1 MNFDA
6 SDLHWERLY
15 QETITKSGS
24 RPGCDVCYRLS
35 WVLRCPRG
43 TSVHLNLGEFTT
55 VIQPSAC
62 PAHAALIRRDRWPGK
77 AQIQDVH
84 VWRGPEG
91 SSAQLVGISPHGDQI
106 VSEYRLDLLE
116 GRVQA
121 AARSPDHA
129 PGKKYSIGD
138 KDWIDSALFQR
149 WMRRCHQEHGDRCN
163 FIDSKLPSTS
173 PRWLVDTQRRCLV
186 EAEPGQPYVALSYV
200 WGAANQYKTLREDL
214 EQLQQEGYLDDAGVA
229 IPRTIRDAIGL
240 VPLIGGRYL
249 WVDSLCILQ
258 EDGDE
263 LWDQIHGMA
272 SIYANATVTIVA
284 AQGETADFGL
294 RGIKGVSKPRS
305 LSDEVHALCDGTQI
319 LSYGDGWF
327 SQLVPTKYAH
337 RAWTFQEYL
346 FSRRK
351 IMFKDDSVYWKCEAA
366 TWEEDIAQIHYPRLE
381 LGLGSASSMG
391 TMLLP
396 RKHKLL
402 QPIPSL
408 ADYARLVYAFNTK
421 ELTYP
426 EDLPYSFA
434 GMATMLSRSFAGGI
448 ICGLPAMFFDVALLW
463 GSHEACMK
471 RRVPLAAQ
479 DEAVDILP
487 SWSWMGWQGRI
498 DAEAWRSGNDCLL
511 QALGE
516 SQTHTVPTVVWFV
529 RESVETDLIKVE
541 STWCKH
547 RTAIEEY
554 GAKDTVPPGWTRHRI
569 PLRDLVRGD
578 YDLLNH
584 PDGRPWA
591 YRHASARKPD
601 IDEFALH
608 DNYAYPVPLADH
620 QGAAGPAAA
629 PAAAAAEELQL
640 VAPKI
645 FTPLLSA
652 CTERTWLYLGRR
664 GPDRSVQDVE
674 THAWRRIPGPF
685 SVVDADGEWVGI
697 LQSNFEGICDI
708 EPRGQRI
715 ELVALSRGWCWEDV
729 EDDDDDD
736 DNGGGDG
743 EGDDVVGGG
752 GSRSRSNTGMSRS
765 SSRARMH
772 AAKRKPI
779 EEWDYEKRPRSGEE
793 KYEWYNVLWIE
804 RRKGTAYRKSV
815 GRVERSAWER
825 QRKDSTFLKLA

>member
-15 QETITKSGS
+15 QENITKSGS
-24 RPGCDVCYRLS
+24 
-35 WVLRCPRG
+35 
-43 TSVHLNLGEFTT
+43 
-55 VIQPSAC
+55 
-62 PAHAALIRRDRWPGK
+62 
-77 AQIQDVH
+77 
-84 VWRGPEG
+84 
-91 SSAQLVGISPHGDQI
+91 I

-116 GRVQA
+116 DRMRA
-121 AARSPDHA
+121 AARTPDHP

-138 KDWIDSALFQR
+138 KDWIDPSLFSK
-149 WMRRCHQEHGDRCN
+149 WMRKCHQEHGDRCN
-163 FIDSKLPSTS
+163 FIDSKLPYTS
-173 PRWLVDTQRRCLV
+173 PTWLVDTQRRCLV

-200 WGAANQYKTLREDL
+200 WGAAHQYKTLREDL
-214 EQLQQEGYLDDAGVA
+214 EQLQQEGYLDDAELA

-258 EDGDE
+258 EDGYE

-294 RGIKGVSKPRS
+294 RGIKGVSSPRR
-305 LSDEVHALCDGTQI
+305 LADEIHTLHDGTQI

-327 SQLVPTKYAH
+327 SQLIPTKYAH

-351 IMFKDDSVYWKCEAA
+351 IMFKNDSVYWKCEGA
-366 TWEEDIAQIHYPRLE
+366 TWEEEIAQIHYPRLE
-381 LGLGSASSMG
+381 LGMGPASNMS

-396 RKHKLL
+396 RKQRLL

-408 ADYARLVYAFNTK
+408 NDYARLVYAFNAK

-426 EDLPYSFA
+426 EDLPYTFA
-434 GMATMLSRSFAGGI
+434 GMATMLSRSFVGGI

-471 RRVPLAAQ
+471 RRVPLAVQ

-498 DAEAWRSGNDCLL
+498 DADAWRSGNDCFL

-516 SQTHTVPTVVWFV
+516 AQTHTVPTVVWFV

-547 RTAIEEY
+547 RTQIEEY
-554 GAKDTVPPGWTRHRI
+554 GAKDAVPPGWSRHRI

-591 YRHASARKPD
+591 YRHESCRKPD

-608 DNYAYPVPLADH
+608 ENFAFPIPLASDD
-620 QGAAGPAAA
+620 P
-629 PAAAAAEELQL
+629 EEQL

-645 FTPLLSA
+645 FTPLLSG
-652 CTERTWLYLGRR
+652 CTERTWLYLGQR
-664 GPDRSVQDVE
+664 GPERSVEDAE
-674 THAWRRIPGPF
+674 THAWHRIPGPF
-685 SVVDADGEWVGI
+685 SVVDADGAWAGI
-697 LQSNFEGICDI
+697 LQSNFEGICDM

-729 EDDDDDD
+729 EEDEDELDGADDGSL
-736 DNGGGDG
+736 GGG
-743 EGDDVVGGG
+743 
-752 GSRSRSNTGMSRS
+752 RSRSGSRS
-765 SSRARMH
+765 SSRAGRGDGG
-772 AAKRKPI
+772 ANKKKPI
-779 EEWDYEKRPRSGEE
+779 EEWDYEQRPRNGEE